1 MGSVIILMDRSTLSE
16 NLSIKTSYEHPDAE
30 IGTLPQVNFP
40 VSYKCGVTNTTPF
53 SLGIFEI
60 TASAP
65 LSVTNYE
72 KFV

>member
-1 MGSVIILMDRSTLSE
+1 MARSTLLE
-16 NLSIKTSYEHPDAE
+16 NLSIKTSYEHSDAE

-60 TASAP
+60 TGIAS